1 MWETEST
8 SKEAKYKS
16 PKRVIDMLVDIVS
29 RHGNLLL
36 KFPLPNSG
44 YLDSQELRTLSELTA
59 WMAIKGDGIFSSRP
73 RKNLMTFVLR
83 CSEPACRPHPASLP
97 VRVPSV
103 DSLLHACF
111 SFTTRLR
118 FAARYGCRHR
128 LRLAPFIPLD
138 SAHAVHTPQADP
150 WVTQPARSGL
160 LSMQNL
166 AVVVL
171 FLPKRTSCLSRHR
184 IGPLGCNS
192 FQGLGSV
199 WAA

>member
-1 MWETEST
+1 MRNVSAAWRTRCCPTRGKRIPVWETDST

-97 VRVPSV
+97 VRVTSV
-103 DSLLHACF
+103 DSLLHASF
-111 SFTTRLR
+111 SFTSRLR

-150 WVTQPARSGL
+150 GSSNRRAQDCSRW
-160 LSMQNL
+160 
-166 AVVVL
+166 
-171 FLPKRTSCLSRHR
+171 RTSRS
-184 IGPLGCNS
+184 
-192 FQGLGSV
+192 
-199 WAA
+199 